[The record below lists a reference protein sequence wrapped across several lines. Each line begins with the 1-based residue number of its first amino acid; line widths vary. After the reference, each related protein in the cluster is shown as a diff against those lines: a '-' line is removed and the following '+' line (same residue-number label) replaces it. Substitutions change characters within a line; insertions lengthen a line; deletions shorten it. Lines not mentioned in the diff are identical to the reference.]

1 MKLMKLLLFLLVVL
15 LIQSFLEGLLY
26 QSFLFIKNNKPFDL
40 FLNHTIRYSLYRFS
54 LTVLPY
60 IITMLMAV
68 KLKQP
73 NIVSVGIINL
83 LTNSLFV
90 GFIWYL
96 EASMFDDAVLFTT
109 ILAGLIML
117 LVLLSLRGVSIFSRL
132 TGWPF

>member
-1 MKLMKLLLFLLVVL
+1 MKLLLFLLVVL